1 MPNSEPPSRK
11 IWNWYPYKTNLL
23 SYFTKF
29 SSYHKFALKKVL
41 FPFQSL
47 VFYEFLSTWLAKIIY
62 HIIVFD
68 NSVFSSF
75 QEMCYF
81 STWQLFSLYITNVD
95 GVVIFEIAEW
105 SFWGFNQFPF
115 SKKEVLV
122 VKSKFHSENLII
134 ASSF

>member
-1 MPNSEPPSRK
+1 MSNSEPPSRK

-23 SYFTKF
+23 YYFTKF

-75 QEMCYF
+75 QKMCYF

-95 GVVIFEIAEW
+95 GVVILKLLNGLFEV
-105 SFWGFNQFPF
+105 STNFLFQ
-115 SKKEVLV
+115 KKVLV

>member
-23 SYFTKF
+23 YYFTKF

-41 FPFQSL
+41 FPFPSL
-47 VFYEFLSTWLAKIIY
+47 VFYDFLSTWLAKIIY

-75 QEMCYF
+75 QEICYF

-95 GVVIFEIAEW
+95 GVVILKLLNGLFEV
-105 SFWGFNQFPF
+105 STNFLFQKN
-115 SKKEVLV
+115 EVLV

>member
-41 FPFQSL
+41 FPFPSL
-47 VFYEFLSTWLAKIIY
+47 VFYDFLSTWLAKIIY

-95 GVVIFEIAEW
+95 GVVILKLLNGLFEV
-105 SFWGFNQFPF
+105 STNFLFQKN
-115 SKKEVLV
+115 EVLV